1 MSVFIQ
7 AILFVVF
14 FIVSYYMVLPNL
26 VLSGIVSLLSVNA
39 ISNAKVVYGL
49 LDYIDSRFW
58 KCDSLHGEKNQ
69 AIAELEER
77 VRDLEDKLELLEG
90 QVDALDDKDDEFDI
104 G

>member
-26 VLSGIVSLLSVNA
+26 VLSGIISLLSVNA

-49 LDYIDSRFW
+49 LDFIDSRFW
-58 KCDSLHGEKNQ
+58 KYDSLH
-69 AIAELEER
+69 
-77 VRDLEDKLELLEG
+77 
-90 QVDALDDKDDEFDI
+90 DESDHC
-104 G
+104 GTRGKSKRSGR